1 MKKILWCVFFS
12 TALLTAGAQNAYKMK
27 TQQQDIAAITRA
39 LEDYYFR
46 GIYTGDTTLLRRVMH
61 PGTLLFADIKGAPYA
76 KTLDQ
81 YLDGV
86 AHRQSP
92 EDSGKP
98 FKGTVVKVEVINTI
112 AVARVQVKMYDFNYQ
127 ELLSFHKIENDW
139 IMVSKLFTDVS
150 E

>member
-1 MKKILWCVFFS
+1 MVCIFS
-12 TALLTAGAQNAYKMK
+12 TALLTTGAQNAYKMK
-27 TQQQDIAAITRA
+27 TQQQRYSRHYPRA
-39 LEDYYFR
+39 GRLLLQ
-46 GIYTGDTTLLRRVMH
+46 GIYAGDTTLLRRVMH

-112 AVARVQVKMYDFNYQ
+112 AVAGVQVKMYDFNYQ

-139 IMVSKLFTDVS
+139 ITVSKLFTDVS